1 MKCALVG
8 VQGKELQRR
17 HAPPQACNSPCSLTH
32 PARDTLYR
40 NFFHLIQQNS
50 NRMER
55 STAESKFIKLAART
69 DKDTVL
75 EESRKENPS
84 LASAGARIKTARW
97 GNEKPRINHRAERRI
112 EGSVANG

>member
-1 MKCALVG
+1 M
-8 VQGKELQRR
+8 
-17 HAPPQACNSPCSLTH
+17 
-32 PARDTLYR
+32 
-40 NFFHLIQQNS
+40 
-50 NRMER
+50 
-55 STAESKFIKLAART
+55 AART

-97 GNEKPRINHRAERRI
+97 GNEKPPINHRAERRI